1 MSRETESLRNA
12 RISRAQFF
20 RMMGGLAVAAAAP
33 ATLAACSTQTN
44 SGTTAGTGGAAATR
58 LRFVGVADQKAPM
71 DALVAAYQK
80 VKASVAIAPSYAPT
94 DQVQTSVRT
103 QLGAGNAPDLHVVY
117 PGNGSAMSMN
127 QIASAGLL
135 ADLSAQSWAQ
145 TIPTGF
151 KPAFQHEGKTYI
163 YSAGSSVIG
172 AIYNKKVFEKAGVDA
187 PPTTWSEFLQ
197 VCEKIKKAGLPPI
210 ALGAQTPWVTQLITY
225 ALVPS
230 TVYAKDPG
238 FDDKQAAGQTSFAQ
252 SGWRDALEMYLELQ
266 KRGFFNDNPNGTT
279 FEQQTSMV
287 ATGKAG
293 MAIQVSAV
301 LPDFRKSA
309 ATPDDLSMFP
319 LPGADDAAQVWIP
332 AGVVVGLGAA
342 AKGKNVAEATAF
354 IDWLGKQEN
363 INAWAKTI
371 AAIPLTQ
378 DSSSTI
384 DPVLESFLSFTK
396 DRAVPFMDQRWP
408 NAEVQ
413 PTHFAV
419 VQDLLAGEI
428 KIDEALKKM
437 DEAYAK

>member
-1 MSRETESLRNA
+1 MSRETDWLRDA
-12 RISRAQFF
+12 KVSRAQFF

-33 ATLAACSTQTN
+33 ATLTACSTQT
-44 SGTTAGTGGAAATR
+44 GTTTATGGDAAAQ

-71 DALVAAYQK
+71 DALVAAYKQ
-80 VKASVAIAPSYAPT
+80 VKADVTIASSYAPT

-117 PGNGSAMSMN
+117 PGNGSAMSMT

-135 ADLSAQSWAQ
+135 ADLSAQSWTQ
-145 TIPTGF
+145 TIPEGF
-151 KPAFQHEGKTYI
+151 KPAFQVDGKTYL

-172 AIYNKKVFEKAGVDA
+172 AIYNKKVFEEAGVTA
-187 PPTTWSEFLQ
+187 PPTTWSEFLD
-197 VCEKIKKAGLPPI
+197 VCEKIKKTGKPPI

-230 TVYAKDPG
+230 TVYAKDPT
-238 FDDKQAAGQTSFAQ
+238 FDDKQAAGQTSFAD
-252 SGWRDALEMYLELQ
+252 SGWRDAMEMYLELQ
-266 KRGFFNDNPNGTT
+266 KRGYFNDNPNGTT

-301 LPDFRKSA
+301 LPDFRKA
-309 ATPDDLSMFP
+309 AGTPDDLSMFP

-332 AGVVVGLGAA
+332 AGVVVGLGAS
-342 AKGKNVAEATAF
+342 AKGKNAAEAAAF

-363 INAWAKTI
+363 INAWAKSI

-378 DSSSTI
+378 DASSTI
-384 DPVLESFLSFTK
+384 DPAVESFLPFTK
-396 DRAVPFMDQRWP
+396 SKAVPFMDQRWP

-419 VQDLLAGEI
+419 VQELLAGKS